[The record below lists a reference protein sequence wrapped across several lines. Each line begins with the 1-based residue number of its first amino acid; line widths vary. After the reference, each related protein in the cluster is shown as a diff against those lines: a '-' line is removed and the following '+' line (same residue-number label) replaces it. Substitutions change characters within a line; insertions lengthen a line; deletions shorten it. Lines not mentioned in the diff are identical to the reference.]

1 MIQSAV
7 GLGVRYKLY
16 RRTFTKLSVLSGA
29 SLVLL
34 PSCSDAPTVPSGSVS
49 LTTDERELLDRFAE
63 VYIPTEGTSLKPLS
77 EVPVADNIEQAFSLM
92 DAEMLEQV
100 RIGLKLFNYGSILIG
115 LHFARF
121 VHLSVEQRLH
131 YIRQWERGI
140 EIQRGIS
147 TLLKKL
153 MCYGYWQDIEAGR
166 AIGYQ
171 GPLSEAQG
179 IRSLGN
185 APMPQSPAE

>member
-1 MIQSAV
+1 M
-7 GLGVRYKLY
+7 
-16 RRTFTKLSVLSGA
+16 
-29 SLVLL
+29 
-34 PSCSDAPTVPSGSVS
+34 
-49 LTTDERELLDRFAE
+49 
-63 VYIPTEGTSLKPLS
+63 
-77 EVPVADNIEQAFSLM
+77 ADNIEHAFSLM

-115 LHFARF
+115 FHFARF
-121 VHLSVEQRLH
+121 VHLSVEHRLH

-140 EIQRGIS
+140 EIQRGVS
-147 TLLKKL
+147 TLIKKL

-185 APMPQSPAE
+185 APMPQSATE